1 MDKIKQFIA
10 KYKKQIIG
18 SCVMLLLLVWAFWYG
33 GNTPGARGFHIDRA
47 DQGSTTESQAG
58 DATDIGSGSSGDKP
72 VVVTTQDGSTATDTQ
87 SSTASEAATSGKK
100 EQNSSETTDSTS
112 SGGGTDS
119 TADSGKDG
127 GKGDGNKPSD
137 KPSDGKPGV
146 NGTTERRNTTE
157 NTRTTEST

>member
-87 SSTASEAATSGKK
+87 SSTASEEATSGKK

-119 TADSGKDG
+119 TADSGV
-127 GKGDGNKPSD
+127 NK
-137 KPSDGKPGV
+137 
-146 NGTTERRNTTE
+146 RR
-157 NTRTTEST
+157 